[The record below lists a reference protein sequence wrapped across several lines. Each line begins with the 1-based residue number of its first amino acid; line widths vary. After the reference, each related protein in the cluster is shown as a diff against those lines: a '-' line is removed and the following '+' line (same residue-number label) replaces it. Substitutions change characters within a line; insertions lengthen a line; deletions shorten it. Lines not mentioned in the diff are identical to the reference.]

1 MLDTATQET
10 PASVSDDE
18 AAKIAKLFDQ
28 WKAGRSRARAKRFR
42 PVGLLTSGRF
52 VFLHLERMKRGVA
65 IPKLVAQAELHIVT
79 FRDPANK
86 SAISTAINSARS
98 VAYEKLRT

>member
-1 MLDTATQET
+1 MLDTESREASA
-10 PASVSDDE
+10 PASSDQAE
-18 AAKIAKLFDQ
+18 KIAKLFEQ

-52 VFLHLERMKRGVA
+52 VFLHLERTKRGVS

-86 SAISTAINSARS
+86 SAINFARS

>member
-1 MLDTATQET
+1 MLDTATQEVPT
-10 PASVSDDE
+10 SASDDE
-18 AAKIAKLFDQ
+18 AARVAKLFEQ
-28 WKAGRSRARAKRFR
+28 WKAGRAKARAKRFR

-52 VFLHLERMKRGVA
+52 VFLHLQRIKRGVA

-86 SAISTAINSARS
+86 SSVMAAINSARS
-98 VAYEKLRT
+98 VAYEKLCT